1 MGEMLQV
8 NSTLQELN
16 LGGNPSC
23 QIMREC
29 QNTVFGY
36 MTTDNKIGP
45 EGAKALSDMLH
56 TNTALTKL
64 NICCKKK
71 KKRPCSSNEHV
82 E

>member
-1 MGEMLQV
+1 MLQV

-56 TNTALTKL
+56 TTFWFLHL
-64 NICCKKK
+64 QFRYLIIH
-71 KKRPCSSNEHV
+71 S
-82 E
+82 